1 MGQSQAGPATV
12 DAGPGAATGADVE
25 SLAGPGPGADGDVD
39 VRDVVGVGV
48 LLPNGRLAGRGFATR
63 AEAEAWA
70 RPEEGEQVVEL
81 NLLCD
86 CDL

>member
-1 MGQSQAGPATV
+1 MTSTSTTSGATPVAGRAPDQAAPV
-12 DAGPGAATGADVE
+12 PD
-25 SLAGPGPGADGDVD
+25 D

-48 LLPNGRLAGRGFATR
+48 LMPNGRLAGRSFASR

-70 RPEEGEQVVEL
+70 RPDEGEQVVEL

>member
-1 MGQSQAGPATV
+1 MTQDVA
-12 DAGPGAATGADVE
+12 AATE
-25 SLAGPGPGADGDVD
+25 TGDP
-39 VRDVVGVGV
+39 REIVGVGV
-48 LLPNGRLAGRGFATR
+48 LLPNGRLAGRAFSSR
-63 AEAEAWA
+63 AEAESWA

>member
-1 MGQSQAGPATV
+1 MGEQVREGSTRQAGRSAQP
-12 DAGPGAATGADVE
+12 D
-25 SLAGPGPGADGDVD
+25 D

-48 LLPNGRLAGRGFATR
+48 LLPNGRLAGRAFASR

-81 NLLCD
+81 NVLCD